1 MGLLQTAAATLI
13 GGERRTEIAARNI
26 SNVQTPGFK
35 REIAYA
41 ETADA
46 AVMRST
52 PKVRGYTI
60 EAQGVL
66 KETGRVFDI
75 ALEGAAHL
83 ALRDGDQYVFSR
95 GGSFQRTPD
104 GLLAD
109 VFGRVLQQ
117 PGGGDVVIETDNPEI
132 LENGTVLDDGVPVAT
147 IAMIDLSSNVA
158 RTGMNWGEFSTLPEG
173 ESSMLRQGML
183 EGSNVV
189 LSDEMIEIMQTQ
201 RIAESGAQ
209 IIRTYDQLMGQAITA
224 FGKGR

>member
-1 MGLLQTAAATLI
+1 MGLLETAAAALI
-13 GGERRTEIAARNI
+13 GGERRTEIVARNI
-26 SNVQTPGFK
+26 SNVQTPGYK

-41 ETADA
+41 EAADV

-52 PKVRGYTI
+52 PDVNGYTV

-66 KETGRVFDI
+66 KETGRSLDI
-75 ALEGAAHL
+75 ALEGAAHV

-95 GGSFQRTPD
+95 GGSFQRTSD

-117 PGGGDVVIETDNPEI
+117 PGGGDVLIETDNPEI
-132 LENGTVLDDGVPVAT
+132 LENGTVLDGGVPVAT
-147 IAMIDLSSNVA
+147 IAMIDLPLGAA
-158 RTGMNWGEFSTLPEG
+158 RTRMSWDEFSAQPEG
-173 ESSMLRQGML
+173 TVSALRQGML

-209 IIRTYDQLMGQAITA
+209 IIRTYDQLMSQAITA